1 MTARA
6 LPTQAELPDVQRRI
20 VGTLMASQIFGGVGV
35 ASGIAVA
42 SVIAAEISGND
53 ALSGLANTSQ
63 VLGGALLTIPIV
75 SLMARRGRRIGL
87 VISYA
92 VGTVGAGL
100 ALIATATSSFALLLI
115 GTFLFGASTTANSQ
129 SRFAAVDLAPP
140 SKRGLQLSLVVW
152 AATIGSATG
161 PNLIGFGAGLATGFD
176 LPKLAGPWAI
186 SGVGFLLAMVLLMA
200 SLRPDPLLTARAL
213 AEVDVPADPKASKG
227 SVAEGIRVLRSN
239 APARAGA
246 IAIAAGHIVMI
257 SIMVM
262 TPVHMA
268 HGGAQIEVIG
278 FVISMHIIG
287 MYALSPVV
295 GYLTDRIGSGRVIM
309 LGVAILL
316 AACAFAGLSATGF
329 SINLTAGLVL
339 LGLGWSCT
347 MVAGSAQVS
356 AAVPVGERASAQG
369 ASDVVMGLAGAS
381 GGALAGV
388 IVAVLGFGY
397 LAALAAGVTLLLG
410 AYTLRHPSHTENQV
424 ASLPIK

>member
-1 MTARA
+1 MSAPTLVTPDQ
-6 LPTQAELPDVQRRI
+6 LPGVQRRI
-20 VGTLMASQIFGGVGV
+20 VGTLMASQALGGVGV

-42 SVIAAEISGND
+42 SVIASEISGND

-92 VGTVGAGL
+92 VGTVGAGV
-100 ALIATATSSFALLLI
+100 ALLATATSNFTLLLI
-115 GTFLFGASTTANSQ
+115 GAFLFGASTTANSQ

-140 SKRGLQLSLVVW
+140 TRRGLQLSLVVW

-161 PNLIGFGAGLATGFD
+161 PNLIGPGAAIAQSLD
-176 LPKLAGPWAI
+176 LPKLAGPWVI
-186 SGVGFLLAMVLLMA
+186 SAAGFLLAMLLLA
-200 SLRPDPLLTARAL
+200 VALRPDPLLTARAL
-213 AEVDVPADPKASKG
+213 AQVEAPVDPKASRG
-227 SVAEGIRVLRSN
+227 SVAEGIRVLRVN
-239 APARAGA
+239 APARAAA

-262 TPVHMA
+262 TPLHMQD
-268 HGGAQIEVIG
+268 GGAQIEIIG
-278 FVISMHIIG
+278 FVISMHILG

-295 GYLTDRIGSGRVIM
+295 GYLTDRIGSSQVIL
-309 LGVAILL
+309 LGVLILL
-316 AACAFAGLSATGF
+316 AACGFAGLSAAGY
-329 SINLTAGLVL
+329 SVSLTTGLVL

-347 MVAGSAQVS
+347 MVAGSAQLS

-369 ASDVVMGLAGAS
+369 ASDVVMGLTAAT

-388 IVAVLGFGY
+388 IVAVFGFGW
-397 LAALAAGVTLLLG
+397 LTAGAAVISLLLG
-410 AYTLRHPSHTENQV
+410 AYTLVGMRR
-424 ASLPIK
+424 

>member
-1 MTARA
+1 
-6 LPTQAELPDVQRRI
+6 
-20 VGTLMASQIFGGVGV
+20 
-35 ASGIAVA
+35 
-42 SVIAAEISGND
+42 
-53 ALSGLANTSQ
+53 
-63 VLGGALLTIPIV
+63 
-75 SLMARRGRRIGL
+75 
-87 VISYA
+87 
-92 VGTVGAGL
+92 
-100 ALIATATSSFALLLI
+100 
-115 GTFLFGASTTANSQ
+115 
-129 SRFAAVDLAPP
+129 
-140 SKRGLQLSLVVW
+140 
-152 AATIGSATG
+152 
-161 PNLIGFGAGLATGFD
+161 
-176 LPKLAGPWAI
+176 
-186 SGVGFLLAMVLLMA
+186 
-200 SLRPDPLLTARAL
+200 
-213 AEVDVPADPKASKG
+213 
-227 SVAEGIRVLRSN
+227 
-239 APARAGA
+239 
-246 IAIAAGHIVMI
+246 MI

-410 AYTLRHPSHTENQV
+410 AYTLRHPSHTENQA